1 MFIGLTGLIGAGKS
15 TAAQI
20 LASHGAATIDA
31 DQIAREVIGLYPALL
46 KKLVTRFGKSI
57 LTPTGK
63 LRRKKLAAVAF
74 ADEQAR
80 QQLNDIIHPYIGR
93 EIKRRM
99 KRLSRRHQVVVIDAA
114 LLLGSS
120 IEDEMDRIL
129 VIHASKQ
136 VRLHRLL
143 KRGLTREDA
152 LMRMQRQLPFNELR
166 RRADRLIMNQDS
178 LSSFEKKVADYLK
191 KIMSG
196 QPGNG

>member
-1 MFIGLTGLIGAGKS
+1 MYIGLTGLIGAGKS

-99 KRLSRRHQVVVIDAA
+99 KRLSRHHQVVVIDAA

>member
-1 MFIGLTGLIGAGKS
+1 MYIGLTGLIGAGKS